1 MDENQ
6 YIYEW
11 DPTAKQWNQAA
22 MMSERR
28 SVFGISTVGL
38 DSEIFQH
45 CETGNRVTDMIGNAT
60 VATLSKEII
69 DEIVSLFIN

>member
-11 DPTAKQWNQAA
+11 DPAAKQWNQAA
-22 MMSERR
+22 MMSEKR
-28 SVFGISTVGL
+28 SAFGISTVGL

-45 CETGNRVTDMIGNAT
+45 CETGDRVTDMIDNQTG
-60 VATLSKEII
+60 ATLSKEII
-69 DEIVSLFIN
+69 DEIVSIFIE